1 MTDAASSPRR
11 ADARIAWQVGGSLLV
26 AAALLR
32 VVASNPPFPQ
42 FLSGVVADVLWCAAL
57 VVFAVGWRRAG
68 SVVARRPLGVTA
80 LVVAGVA
87 PLVLGIVGRL
97 VVYPQDGSPD
107 PGLLA
112 LSYVSLLLPVVALVI
127 GLVQV
132 ARAGA
137 VPRAV
142 RWTPLVVVAVAV
154 GVNVLVQILAVTP
167 GMRGDELLVPYLF
180 SQAVVTIGLAV
191 VGILAI
197 VQAPR
202 AGGSPEADVQ
212 VYPPP
217 A

>member
-1 MTDAASSPRR
+1 MTDAAAAPRR

-26 AAALLR
+26 AVALLR
-32 VVASNPPFPQ
+32 VVASNPPFPL
-42 FLSGVVADVLWCAAL
+42 FLSGVVADILWCAAL
-57 VVFAVGWRRAG
+57 VLFALGWRRAG
-68 SVVARRPLGVTA
+68 SVVDRRPLGVTA
-80 LVVAGVA
+80 LIVAGVA

-132 ARAGA
+132 GRAAA
-137 VPRAV
+137 VPRSV
-142 RWTPLVVVAVAV
+142 RWVPLIAVAVAV
-154 GVNVLVQILAVTP
+154 GVNVVAQILAVTP
-167 GMRGDELLVPYLF
+167 GMRGDELLVPYVL
-180 SQAVVTIGLAV
+180 SQAVVTIGVAV
-191 VGILAI
+191 IGILAI

-202 AGGSPEADVQ
+202 AGGPPEADVQ